1 MDPKDFPKRYGGDLV
16 WDWGDMPH
24 LDDETR
30 AALETDGNKGW
41 VRGPCLW
48 LDGKRVPVGSEKGK
62 PRRPIPDVE
71 KLKPVVYAADYTET
85 PVHPEKKL
93 SIVSKARVPSGA
105 EPAHHE
111 AEEHA
116 AEATGGAT
124 AANIIATET
133 NSEQAAQVPQPQ
145 SPEPQPV
152 PSTTSTSEVYAHP
165 PSQPQPGPVPEY
177 TVALTSAIDN
187 KLADESVSIIPPT
200 ANGHANGHAT
210 APSEGGP
217 EVVVAS
223 DLSKGLAIE
232 AEKLQITDDPH
243 QKEGGAQRPGIERFV
258 TAQEV

>member
-1 MDPKDFPKRYGGDLV
+1 
-16 WDWGDMPH
+16 
-24 LDDETR
+24 
-30 AALETDGNKGW
+30 
-41 VRGPCLW
+41 

-105 EPAHHE
+105 EPAHHQ

-165 PSQPQPGPVPEY
+165 PSQPQPGPVPDY
-177 TVALTSAIDN
+177 RVALTSAIDN